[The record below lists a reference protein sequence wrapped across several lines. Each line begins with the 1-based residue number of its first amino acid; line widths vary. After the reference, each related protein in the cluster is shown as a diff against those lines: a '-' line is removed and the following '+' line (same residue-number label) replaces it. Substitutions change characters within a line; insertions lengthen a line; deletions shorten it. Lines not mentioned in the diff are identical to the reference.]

1 MPIIASF
8 VGEIAGLAAKVVG
21 GAVTSLEGAVS
32 TVAKDVGTVLDTTSG
47 LNLLSGG
54 KQFNQGDIDG
64 KEGTGSGTTSF
75 NKNTTDNGNIDDPDT
90 EEPKHHKDHK
100 HPKSDDP
107 DHKKDSTKNTT
118 FSFE

>member
-1 MPIIASF
+1 MPPALAI
-8 VGEIAGLAAKVVG
+8 VGDIFGAVVTAAETVG
-21 GAVTSLEGAVS
+21 GALVKGGTQML
-32 TVAKDVGTVLDTTSG
+32 KDSPGMQ
-47 LNLLSGG
+47 LLSGG
-54 KQFNQGDIDG
+54 TPVDHKDIDG

-90 EEPKHHKDHK
+90 EEHVTPKHHKDHK

-107 DHKKDSTKNTT
+107 NSKKDSTKDTT